1 MQSGQLEVMLWK
13 DENNSFHV
21 KGIFVDQSY
30 ALITGNNLNPRAWGL
45 DLENGLVISDP
56 SHLLQ
61 EKFMHEQ
68 LYLLKHAKKISE
80 LSQIQ
85 DFDEYPEEVKKLLS
99 RVKILRASLIIR
111 HLL

>member
-1 MQSGQLEVMLWK
+1 M
-13 DENNSFHV
+13 
-21 KGIFVDQSY
+21 
-30 ALITGNNLNPRAWGL
+30 TGNNLNPRAWGL

-68 LYLLKHAKKISE
+68 LYLLKHTQKITDVSE
-80 LSQIQ
+80 LDSI
-85 DFDEYPEEVKKLLS
+85 ENYPEEVQKILSKVKL
-99 RVKILRASLIIR
+99 LRASVIIR